1 MDLNAFMES
10 YANEIDG
17 TYSEYD
23 IRTSIIIVPL
33 PDQRFQTVLGK
44 LKHSQRYN
52 RLGIEFTSKVCQF
65 ESSIDLKSLLTENA
79 NLNHAKF
86 VIIDDFIHVEA
97 SSFVESA
104 TEELLKEIIQEV
116 ANIADEY
123 EFKLTGADVH

>member
-10 YANEIDG
+10 YADQIGG

-33 PDQRFQTVLGK
+33 PDERFQTVLGK
-44 LKHSQRYN
+44 LKHSQRYD
-52 RLGIEFTSKVCQF
+52 RLGIEFTSKVCQVDD
-65 ESSIDLKSLLTENA
+65 SIDLKKLLVENS

-86 VIIDDFIHVEA
+86 SILDNFIHVEA
-97 SSFVESA
+97 SSFVDSA

-116 ANIADEY
+116 ANVADEY

>member
-10 YANEIDG
+10 YADQIGG

-33 PDQRFQTVLGK
+33 PDERFQTVLGK
-44 LKHSQRYN
+44 LKHSQRYD
-52 RLGIEFTSKVCQF
+52 RLGIEFTSKVCQYND
-65 ESSIDLKSLLTENA
+65 SLDLKKLLVENA

-86 VIIDDFIHVEA
+86 AILDNFIHVEA
-97 SSFVESA
+97 SSFVDSA

-116 ANIADEY
+116 ANVADEY